1 MASRLAEA
9 LRLLGCK
16 CTKNGVEP
24 TGEYVDDIIECIAE
38 NYVGGS
44 GGGGVARYIEK
55 HTVSTWE
62 ADTAISPFAYKANV
76 TLRNTVGANTIIE
89 ISLDAIV
96 AATTGI
102 VIGGVSGQVATL
114 YAKEKPTAPAEITF
128 ILEG

>member
-1 MASRLAEA
+1 MASRLMEA
-9 LRLLGCK
+9 LKKLGGK
-16 CTKNGVEP
+16 CCAAGTDVHGDN
-24 TGEYVDDIIECIAE
+24 VDGLIECIAE
-38 NYVGGS
+38 HYA
-44 GGGGVARYIEK
+44 GGGGGGIARHIEK
-55 HTVSTWE
+55 HTVSTWT
-62 ADTAISPFAYKANV
+62 ADAAISPFAYKATVLLTNA
-76 TLRNTVGANTIIE
+76 VGANTVIE

>member
-1 MASRLAEA
+1 MASRLIEA
-9 LRLLGCK
+9 LKKLGGK
-16 CTKNGVEP
+16 CCAAGTDVHGDN
-24 TGEYVDDIIECIAE
+24 VDGIIECIAE
-38 NYVGGS
+38 HYAGG

-62 ADTAISPFAYKANV
+62 ADTAISPFAYKSTV
-76 TLRNTVGANTIIE
+76 TLTNTVGTNTVIE

-114 YAKEKPTAPAEITF
+114 YAKEQPTAPAEITF
-128 ILEG
+128 IMEG